1 MLDQIRTFFREH
13 VLDTGALG
21 AQDGRHDDAALRRAA
36 AALLLEMTHMD
47 EDAADV
53 ERAAVVDIV
62 RSCFGLDDAQ
72 AGELLAC
79 AEAERARSTD
89 YFQFTSLI
97 NDHFDAADK
106 ERLIESM
113 WRVAYADER
122 LNKYEEYLVRKIAE
136 LLYVPHSTFI
146 RARHR
151 VALEHG
157 RDL

>member
-13 VLDTGALG
+13 ILEAGALG
-21 AQDGRHDDAALRRAA
+21 ADGDQGSEAALRRAA

-47 EDAADV
+47 EESAAV
-53 ERAAVVDIV
+53 ERHAVVDIV
-62 RSCFGLDDAQ
+62 RGCFDLD
-72 AGELLAC
+72 AGEAEALLAC

-97 NDHFDAADK
+97 NEHFDAGDK
-106 ERLIESM
+106 ERLIEAL
-113 WRVAYADER
+113 WRVAYADDR

-136 LLYVPHSTFI
+136 LLYVPHSAFI
-146 RARHR
+146 RARHK

-157 RDL
+157 RDI